1 MPTFERRH
9 PVSGFYPLLPRTDG
23 GSRCA
28 PNGRPRT
35 RSADVHPAG
44 GRNDVFT
51 MRTALPTSPPP
62 RPVAFF
68 TSKGPLSGRAEL
80 PFSERPVQQTEATG
94 DTIPPPE
101 STARVSP
108 AVPSPARPH
117 RSGTSEYEARPF
129 FAARNLSGPSLFP
142 DRAGPASVPSP
153 RTGTG
158 NRPASYLRKNR
169 FSRPFR
175 RSSPHPNGTL
185 VRIFPRSLFRWSR
198 LPPLFVRAFRGRCP
212 ASLPQVVKKHGRS
225 TVLRLSSVPLS
236 PDSPH
241 PSIHSG
247 SAWRL

>member
-62 RPVAFF
+62 RPVALFTIYGAPFRKSRTPFF
-68 TSKGPLSGRAEL
+68 GAARTPDRSNGRH
-80 PFSERPVQQTEATG
+80 
-94 DTIPPPE
+94 DTPE

-117 RSGTSEYEARPF
+117 RSGTSEYEARSF

-158 NRPASYLRKNR
+158 NRPASYLPTLSGRTVSAGR
-169 FSRPFR
+169 SAGLRLTRTAPSFAFSRVPFFDEAACR
-175 RSSPHPNGTL
+175 LFLSGPSEGD
-185 VRIFPRSLFRWSR
+185 VRLLCRKS
-198 LPPLFVRAFRGRCP
+198 
-212 ASLPQVVKKHGRS
+212 
-225 TVLRLSSVPLS
+225 
-236 PDSPH
+236 
-241 PSIHSG
+241 
-247 SAWRL
+247 

>member
-1 MPTFERRH
+1 MSASGLRLLSASASNRR
-9 PVSGFYPLLPRTDG
+9 G
-23 GSRCA
+23 GARCA

-35 RSADVHPAG
+35 RSTDVHPAG

-68 TSKGPLSGRAEL
+68 TSKRPLSGRAEL

-94 DTIPPPE
+94 DTIPPE
-101 STARVSP
+101 STARASP

-117 RSGTSEYEARPF
+117 RSGTSEYEARSF
-129 FAARNLSGPSLFP
+129 FAARNLSGPSLFS
-142 DRAGPASVPSP
+142 DRAGSGHRPFPAH
-153 RTGTG
+153 G
-158 NRPASYLRKNR
+158 NRKQAGLLPPDSLRKNR

-175 RSSPHPNGTL
+175 RSSPNRTAPSFAFFR
-185 VRIFPRSLFRWSR
+185 VLFFDGATCR
-198 LPPLFVRAFRGRCP
+198 LFLSGPSGGDP
-212 ASLPQVVKKHGRS
+212 ASLPQVVKSTAVPPFSAFRPFRS
-225 TVLRLSSVPLS
+225 HRMALT
-236 PDSPH
+236 